1 MRLHHVQV
9 CCPRGGEDQARRFYG
24 DGLGLTEVEKPAS
37 LAGRGG
43 AWFRA
48 YDDTGAVIAE
58 LHVGIEEPFTPARKA
73 HPAFVLPSL
82 EVLEEVVERLA
93 RLGCA
98 ADRSEWSTF
107 EGYRRV
113 HVDDAHGNRVELLA

>member
-9 CCPRGGEDQARRFYG
+9 TCPRGGEDAARRFYAE
-24 DGLGLTEVEKPAS
+24 GLGLTEVDKPAA

-43 AWFRA
+43 VWFRA
-48 YDDTGAVIAE
+48 YDDTGAVSAE
-58 LHVGIEEPFTPARKA
+58 LHVGIEEPFAPARKA

-82 EVLEEVVERLA
+82 EVLEEVVGRLG